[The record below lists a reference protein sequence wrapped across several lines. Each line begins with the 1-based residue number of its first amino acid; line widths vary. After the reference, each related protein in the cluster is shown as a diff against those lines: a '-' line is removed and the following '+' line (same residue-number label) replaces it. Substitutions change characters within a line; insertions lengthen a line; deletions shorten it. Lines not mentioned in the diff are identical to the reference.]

1 MSLPVLG
8 QVVEER
14 VELVDVCA
22 AVAGRARLVDAHLV
36 VAVRHRPDGRGGV
49 AEARLAG
56 ARLLQVAQQAV
67 QVLQRRHRKSS
78 VAGTKLQI
86 ATKWEGSRNPA
97 GN

>member
-56 ARLLQVAQQAV
+56 ARLLQAGFSCKWGV
-67 QVLQRRHRKSS
+67 RSSHGGHKS
-78 VAGTKLQI
+78 
-86 ATKWEGSRNPA
+86 
-97 GN
+97 